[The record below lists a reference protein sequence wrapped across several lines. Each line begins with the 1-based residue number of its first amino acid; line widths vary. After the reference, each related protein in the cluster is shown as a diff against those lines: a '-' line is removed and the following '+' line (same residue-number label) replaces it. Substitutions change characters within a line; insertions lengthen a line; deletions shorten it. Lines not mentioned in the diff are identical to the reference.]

1 MGGGTGEGRTVR
13 TLRLNRTAQRNLAE
27 ITIFI
32 AAQSGSR
39 RVAECFISQVRQKC
53 GHLASL
59 PATMG
64 RDRSELRPGLR
75 NVAFRNYAIFFRYV
89 GDTFEVL
96 NVLDRYRDIR
106 TGLPDDAS

>member
-1 MGGGTGEGRTVR
+1 
-13 TLRLNRTAQRNLAE
+13 
-27 ITIFI
+27 
-32 AAQSGSR
+32 
-39 RVAECFISQVRQKC
+39 
-53 GHLASL
+53 
-59 PATMG
+59 MG

-89 GDTFEVL
+89 GNTFEVL